1 MSNVATRTL
10 RRVGLSALALVVL
23 PLGIAEL
30 ATRAL
35 TRALPENG
43 MEAFVGV
50 PLVPYRPEPAQVR
63 AWIERTARSSYVAP
77 DPELGWSIVPNGR
90 TLEGRY
96 EANAQGARARRDVVY
111 AAEPPAGMHRLVA
124 IGDSFTHGD
133 GVANDETWEAQL
145 AALRGD
151 LEVVNLGVPG
161 YGTDQAVLR
170 WRRDGASLR
179 ADVVLLGI
187 WPENICRNLNVV
199 RYFLQPASGFSTK
212 PRFVAEA
219 SGVAPI
225 GQPVLAGEALVD
237 AVTDPFATPLV
248 ANDYW
253 MIARDVTARPWQHLR
268 VARVVETLWSLY
280 QRRTLRDRLY
290 AGDDPSGIAITVGIA
305 QLFGREVAATGAS
318 PQIVL
323 IPMRELLERYPDEN
337 SFPLARALRAAG
349 IEPIDLGPPMARTVR
364 ERGADCC
371 FEADGHLTPE
381 GNQLVARWLAER
393 LGPQLER
400 AGRS

>member
-1 MSNVATRTL
+1 RRRGASFQNMSNVATRTL

-133 GVANDETWEAQL
+133 GVANDET
-145 AALRGD
+145 
-151 LEVVNLGVPG
+151 
-161 YGTDQAVLR
+161 
-170 WRRDGASLR
+170 
-179 ADVVLLGI
+179 
-187 WPENICRNLNVV
+187 
-199 RYFLQPASGFSTK
+199 
-212 PRFVAEA
+212 
-219 SGVAPI
+219 
-225 GQPVLAGEALVD
+225 
-237 AVTDPFATPLV
+237 
-248 ANDYW
+248 
-253 MIARDVTARPWQHLR
+253 
-268 VARVVETLWSLY
+268 
-280 QRRTLRDRLY
+280 
-290 AGDDPSGIAITVGIA
+290 
-305 QLFGREVAATGAS
+305 
-318 PQIVL
+318 
-323 IPMRELLERYPDEN
+323 
-337 SFPLARALRAAG
+337 
-349 IEPIDLGPPMARTVR
+349 
-364 ERGADCC
+364 
-371 FEADGHLTPE
+371 
-381 GNQLVARWLAER
+381 
-393 LGPQLER
+393 
-400 AGRS
+400 